1 MRSMLVVEEHEEVR
15 AALRAWLLGSYP
27 ELKVREARSMAEALE
42 RAGEARP
49 DLVLMNI
56 ELPGPNGIEATRQ
69 LRRRDPQCAV
79 VIMSFHD
86 SEALRVAAMAAGAS
100 AFVSKR
106 ELPGAL
112 LPILS
117 ELRARPVTAD

>member
-1 MRSMLVVEEHEEVR
+1 MLVVEEHEEVR

-27 ELKVREARSMAEALE
+27 ELRLREARSMAEALE
-42 RAGEARP
+42 RVAQSVP

-69 LRRRDPQCAV
+69 LRSRDLQCAV

-86 SEALRVAAMAAGAS
+86 SETLRVAAKEAGAQ

-106 ELPGAL
+106 ELPEAL
-112 LPILS
+112 LPIL
-117 ELRARPVTAD
+117 AGFGK